1 MRLGARSLVTALA
14 AILAALTL
22 SVCGKKSPSENT
34 PVTTTPP
41 TTAPPATQP
50 TPVPTSCDRL
60 GFVSPSNSCGSESP
74 HYLPQLERAMDR
86 LVAEHPEIFKLSE
99 SSGSGQYR
107 VVSTGRYYVGLIKN
121 LEAEGLCAGFDGEEL
136 GIKEG
141 NAFNDQ
147 YHVMT
152 SAFFMRRGQ
161 GSYRTTCSPAVFPT
175 PPPPFPSNNGCPLP
189 GSREVTCSRED
200 GLYLADVDR
209 AIVKVTQEH
218 PDVFDLNTSAPGTG
232 NWYAIRNADR
242 FFELMVQGMISLGYC
257 ARYDGEELVVKK
269 TNEFNEQYDI
279 FAGEGYVRRGSGS
292 YRSTC
297 YPAAF

>member
-1 MRLGARSLVTALA
+1 MRMGPRSLVSAVA
-14 AILAALTL
+14 VILAASSL
-22 SVCGKKSPSENT
+22 SVCGKKSPTDNT
-34 PVTTTPP
+34 PATPPP

-60 GFVSPSNSCGSESP
+60 GYVGPSNSCSSQGPSF
-74 HYLPQLERAMDR
+74 LPQLERAMDR

-107 VVSTGRYYVGLIKN
+107 VVSTGRYYVGLMKN
-121 LEAEGLCAGFDGEEL
+121 LESQGLCAGFDGEEL
-136 GIKEG
+136 AIKDS

-161 GSYRTTCSPAVFPT
+161 GSYRTTCTPAVFPT
-175 PPPPFPSNNGCPLP
+175 PPPPFPPNNGCPLP
-189 GSREVTCSRED
+189 GSREVTCSRE
-200 GLYLADVDR
+200 GHHFLADVER
-209 AIVKVTQEH
+209 AVVKVTTER
-218 PDVFDLNTSAPGTG
+218 PELFDLNETAPGTS
-232 NWYAIRNADR
+232 NWYAIRDSDK
-242 FFELMVQGMISLGYC
+242 FFDAMVQAMISFGYC

-269 TNEFNEQYDI
+269 TNEFNEQFDI
-279 FAGEGYVRRGSGS
+279 FAGEGYVRRGEGS
-292 YRSTC
+292 YRATC

>member
-1 MRLGARSLVTALA
+1 LA
-14 AILAALTL
+14 AVLAASTL

-34 PVTTTPP
+34 PVPTPPP

-60 GFVSPSNSCGSESP
+60 GYVSPSNSCSSDSP
-74 HYLPQLERAMDR
+74 HYLPQLEKAMDR

-99 SSGSGQYR
+99 ASGSGQYR

-121 LEAEGLCAGFDGEEL
+121 LEAQGLCAGFDGEEL
-136 GIKEG
+136 AIKES
-141 NAFNDQ
+141 NSFNDQ

-161 GSYRTTCSPAVFPT
+161 GSYRTTCAPAVFPT
-175 PPPPFPSNNGCPLP
+175 PPPPFPPNNGCPLP
-189 GSREVTCSRED
+189 GSREVTCSRETAQ
-200 GLYLADVDR
+200 YLADVDR
-209 AIVKVTQEH
+209 AVVKVSQEQPH
-218 PDVFDLNTSAPGTG
+218 LLDVNNTAPGTG
-232 NWYAIRNADR
+232 NWYAIRESDK
-242 FFELMVQGMISLGYC
+242 FFDAMVQAMISFGYC

-279 FAGEGYVRRGSGS
+279 FAGEGYVRRGEGS

>member
-1 MRLGARSLVTALA
+1 MRMGPRSLVSAVA
-14 AILAALTL
+14 VILAAASL
-22 SVCGKKSPSENT
+22 SVCGKKSPTDNT
-34 PVTTTPP
+34 PATPPP

-50 TPVPTSCDRL
+50 TPVATSCDRL
-60 GFVSPSNSCGSESP
+60 GYVSPSNSCSSQGPSF
-74 HYLPQLERAMDR
+74 LPQLERAMDR
-86 LVAEHPEIFKLSE
+86 LVAEQPDIFKLSD

-107 VVSTGRYYVGLIKN
+107 VVSTGRYYVGLMKN
-121 LEAEGLCAGFDGEEL
+121 LEAQGLCAGFDGEEL
-136 GIKEG
+136 AIKDS

-161 GSYRTTCSPAVFPT
+161 GSYRTTCTPAVFPT
-175 PPPPFPSNNGCPLP
+175 PPPPFPPNNGCPLP
-189 GSREVTCSRED
+189 GSREVTCSRE
-200 GLYLADVDR
+200 GQRFLPDVER
-209 AIVKVTQEH
+209 AVVKVTTEH
-218 PDVFDLNTSAPGTG
+218 PELFDLNETAPGTS
-232 NWYAIRNADR
+232 NWYAIRESDK
-242 FFELMVQGMISLGYC
+242 FFDAMVQAMISLGYC

-279 FAGEGYVRRGSGS
+279 FAGEGYVRRGEGS